1 MVERPVSVASAVV
14 LGLLAVLHAIWAF
27 SPWPLRSRARFAE
40 VVVGVDERD
49 LPPPAA
55 VLGVAGLLA
64 LAAGLVLMRSGV
76 VAPVGPERVPRWGVR
91 VLAAVLL
98 LRGVAGLVVSGS
110 GRGTSPEAFRRL
122 DLAVYSPLCL
132 ALAAATTFPAA
143 RGRSNRRTAA

>member
-64 LAAGLVLMRSGV
+64 LAARLVLVPAGV
-76 VAPVGPERVPRWGVR
+76 VPLVGPDWVPRWGVR
-91 VLAAVLL
+91 VLAAALL
-98 LRGVAGLVVSGS
+98 LRAVAGFVVSGS
-110 GRGTSPEAFRRL
+110 GRRESPEPFRRL
-122 DLAVYSPLCL
+122 DLTVYSPLCL
-132 ALAAATTFPAA
+132 ALAAAVTFLAA
-143 RGRSNRRTAA
+143 CGRPSRRTAA